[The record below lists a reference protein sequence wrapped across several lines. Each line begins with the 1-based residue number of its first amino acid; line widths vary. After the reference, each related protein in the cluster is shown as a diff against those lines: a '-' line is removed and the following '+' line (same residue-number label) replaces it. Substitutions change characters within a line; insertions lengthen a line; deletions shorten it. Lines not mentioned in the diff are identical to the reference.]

1 MIIYLVEGR
10 DDKMMLRVFKQL
22 DVRNRAYVIDN
33 KGNKLF
39 YGTLYQCKKFVE
51 FIKEEM
57 ENEQNIKNDS
67 ATERKERC

>member
-1 MIIYLVEGR
+1 
-10 DDKMMLRVFKQL
+10 MLRVFKQL

-39 YGTLYQCKKFVE
+39 YGTLYQCRKFVD

-57 ENEQNIKNDS
+57 ENDPAIKTDS